1 MVEFKIVI
9 GDKKGKCVQ
18 KEIKDADAEHFLGMK
33 IGDKVNGELLGL
45 TGYEF
50 EITGGSDAAGFPM
63 RADVS
68 GSARKKILAIS
79 GVGISNKKKYRDR
92 KKKGLRVMEGMRQ
105 RKTVAGNT
113 IYEKTAQINLKVLKE
128 GKQPLAEAAPAAA
141 EGEAPKEGEAPA
153 EAPKAKAAVEAP
165 TTEAKPEAKEEKK
178 EEAQPEKKEE
188 KAEEKKEEPKPEAK
202 KEEAKPEEPKEEK
215 PAEDKKGE

>member
-1 MVEFKIVI
+1 MAEFKIVI

-18 KEIKDADAEHFLGMK
+18 KEMKDADAAHFLGLK

-50 EITGGSDAAGFPM
+50 EITGGSDSAGFPM
-63 RADVS
+63 RKDVA

-79 GVGISNKKKYRDR
+79 GVGIINKKKYRDV
-92 KKKGLRVMEGMRQ
+92 KKKGMRVMEGMRQ

-113 IYEKTAQINLKVLKE
+113 IHEKTAQINLKVLVA
-128 GKQPLAEAAPAAA
+128 GKQPLVEAA
-141 EGEAPKEGEAPA
+141 APTEKPEGEAPA
-153 EAPKAKAAVEAP
+153 EKPAEAQ
-165 TTEAKPEAKEEKK
+165 TTEAKP
-178 EEAQPEKKEE
+178 

-202 KEEAKPEEPKEEK
+202 PKEEPKVEKKEEVKPEAKEEVKEVSKEEAPKKEEPKPEEKKEEK
-215 PAEDKKGE
+215 EE

>member
-1 MVEFKIVI
+1 MAEFKVVI

-18 KEIKDADAEHFLGMK
+18 KEVKDADAKHFIGLK

-50 EITGGSDAAGFPM
+50 EITGGSDNAGFPM
-63 RADVS
+63 RSDMP

-79 GVGISNKKKYRDR
+79 GVGIDNKKKYRDK

-113 IYEKTAQINLKVLKE
+113 IYDGIAQINLKILKA
-128 GKQPLAEAAPAAA
+128 GSQPLAEAPAA
-141 EGEAPKEGEAPA
+141 EAPKEGEAPA
-153 EAPKAKAAVEAP
+153 EAPKAEEKPKEEKPAEKKEEP
-165 TTEAKPEAKEEKK
+165 KPEAKEEKK
-178 EEAQPEKKEE
+178 EEP
-188 KAEEKKEEPKPEAK
+188 
-202 KEEAKPEEPKEEK
+202 KEEAKPEEKPKEEK
-215 PAEDKKGE
+215 KD